1 MIELITKVM
10 ENPLAVAGILILIF
24 AISVWLI
31 SRNASR
37 AQALI
42 NNQHEKLSNKVDVL
56 EQDKATQAV
65 AFAEERGGL
74 NAKIN
79 QLERNLKREQ
89 RTSSV
94 RSDQNKERIA
104 SLEREL
110 DSMRTEQKKLL
121 KQYRDT
127 QKERDDAKVA
137 LAHKELE
144 LDQVRKQVEGL
155 IQQINA
161 LTDEVNQL
169 RQKIQDKDAQLKTIV
184 AKLEGQ
190 QS

>member
-10 ENPLAVAGILILIF
+10 ENPLAIAGILILIF

-42 NNQHEKLSNKVDVL
+42 NNQHEKLSNKVDGL

-74 NAKIN
+74 NAKIS

-89 RTSSV
+89 RTLAV
-94 RSDQNKERIA
+94 RSSQNEQRIK
-104 SLEREL
+104 SLEDEL
-110 DSMRTEQKKLL
+110 MKMRVEQENLL
-121 KQYRDT
+121 NQYKAT
-127 QKERDDAKVA
+127 QKERDDAQAA
-137 LAHKELE
+137 LARKELE
-144 LDQVRKQVEGL
+144 LNEVRKQVEAL
-155 IQQINA
+155 SSQLTTLTAEIN
-161 LTDEVNQL
+161 TL
-169 RQKIQDKDAQLKTIV
+169 RQRISAKDARMREIET
-184 AKLEGQ
+184 KLEGHN
-190 QS
+190 